1 MGRNRWSFDNYP
13 DSWKLGGKKKIKIH
27 VRARSTVR
35 VWFTH
40 NGSEIKNADGSSLSY
55 FYQST
60 ISSGIDSA
68 IDFPFSKLNG
78 KSVTDMKYATIRPQS
93 TNALCCAA
101 FEDGEMKPLGEWLLA
116 HGYAPVQV
124 GLALVQAYLTLPVF
138 AAKQASIN
146 IGVSLDVLDAL
157 DRTFLPQDV
166 GARFLVEQGRI
177 TRSIDA
183 KGLKA
188 SDFESLYFGSDEI
201 VAGKDGWT
209 SADPYD
215 GEVMLV
221 ALDGIASSEAP
232 EREEMEKQLRENRLK
247 RN

>member
-1 MGRNRWSFDNYP
+1 MGRNSWSFDNLP
-13 DSWKLGGKKKIKIH
+13 DSWEFGGKKKISIH

-55 FYQST
+55 SYTST
-60 ISSGIDSA
+60 ISTGMDTA
-68 IDFPFSKLNG
+68 VDFPFSKLNG
-78 KSVTDMKYATIRPQS
+78 KSVTDMKYATIRPRS
-93 TNALCCAA
+93 TYALCCAA
-101 FEDGEMKPLGEWLLA
+101 FEKGKMKPLGEWLLA

-124 GLALVQAYLTLPVF
+124 GLALVQTYLTLPVF
-138 AAKQASIN
+138 AAKQDSIN

-166 GARFLVEQGRI
+166 GARFLVKQGRI

-188 SDFESLYFGSDEI
+188 SDFESIYFGAGEVI
-201 VAGKDGWT
+201 AGKNGWT
-209 SADPYD
+209 STDPYD
-215 GEVMLV
+215 GEVTLV

-232 EREEMEKQLRENRLK
+232 ERNEMEKQYRGNRQK
-247 RN
+247 KN